1 MPTPAAILTDFARL
15 LLMLRDSPDLREQ
28 VKDGFRRF
36 ATDLGE
42 ADHVLA
48 LTPAGFRW
56 DRIEVPL
63 DRGEV
68 ATLYGHLKAHG
79 IGAIKFPGGIA
90 TSALVVLIRGISAN
104 PGTYGSFDHLIARLD
119 SAGCGAISLQPFGAT
134 PVGAPPPMP
143 EVVQPPSPR
152 LSGSKPAA
160 PSKRPALEDD
170 GRLADLGP
178 GAVTE
183 ARVGVIHFVTRDEAP
198 GAAAGD
204 LVSRMGTIA
213 PEQASPDLLNQA
225 IAAGEAAAQRQ
236 EWGEVVRVA
245 HALVML
251 ERRGGEKAH
260 HRGIGIALRRM
271 LPRTSLERVAKMAAR
286 GNQRAEA
293 IAVLRRMGVD
303 GTEVLLAHMVEC
315 EDAAERRAYFNA
327 VKEMS
332 EGGELLL
339 NMLTH
344 DQWYVVRNVA
354 VLCGELQV
362 EKSVHPLSKLMSHT
376 DERVRRA
383 AAGALGRIGG
393 TGAYEPL
400 RRAFQDPAAGVRL
413 EAARNL
419 DGRRNRGLV
428 LSLAVI
434 ADAEKVPD
442 VQAEMFLALGRLATG
457 EALAALRKA
466 AEPGGRL
473 LGRKPASAR
482 VAAVAGLH
490 AAGPPA
496 ANYLKELLE
505 DPEDGVR
512 AAVEKALQTLW
523 E

>member
-15 LLMLRDSPDLREQ
+15 LLMLRDSSDLREQ
-28 VKDGFRRF
+28 VKEVFRRF
-36 ATDLGE
+36 ALEIGD
-42 ADHVLA
+42 ADHVLT
-48 LTPAGFRW
+48 LTPSGFRW
-56 DRIEVPL
+56 DRVEVPL

-68 ATLYGHLKAHG
+68 ATLYGHLKGHG
-79 IGAIKFPGGIA
+79 IGEVKIPGGIA
-90 TSALVVLIRGISAN
+90 TSALVALVRGLAAS

-119 SAGCGAISLQPFGAT
+119 AAGCGTISLQPFGAA

-143 EVVQPPSPR
+143 EVIQPPSPR
-152 LSGSKPAA
+152 LSGPKPAVPPKKPA
-160 PSKRPALEDD
+160 PKDD

-183 ARVGVIHFVTRDEAP
+183 AEVGVIHFATRDEGSAT
-198 GAAAGD
+198 AAAD
-204 LVSRMGTIA
+204 VIDRLGTVG
-213 PEQASPDLLNQA
+213 PDQATPDLLNQA
-225 IAAGEAAAQRQ
+225 IVAGEGAVHR
-236 EWGEVVRVA
+236 EDWGELVRIV
-245 HALVML
+245 HGLVML
-251 ERRGGEKAH
+251 ERRGGENAH

-271 LPRTSLERVAKMAAR
+271 LPRTSLERVAKLAAR
-286 GNQRAEA
+286 GTQRSEA
-293 IAVLRRMGVD
+293 VAVLRRMGVD
-303 GTEVLLAHMVEC
+303 GTEVLLSHMVEC
-315 EDAAERRAYFNA
+315 EDVAERRAYFNA
-327 VKEMS
+327 VKEMT

-362 EKSVHPLSKLMSHT
+362 DKAVHPLSKLMSHS

-383 AAGALGRIGG
+383 AAGALARIGG

-428 LSLAVI
+428 LTIAVI

-442 VQAEMFLALGRLATG
+442 VQGEMFLALGRLATS

-473 LGRKPASAR
+473 LRRKPASMR
-482 VAAVAGLH
+482 LAAVAGLH

-496 ANYLKELLE
+496 ANHLKELLG
-505 DPEDGVR
+505 DAEDGVR
-512 AAVEKALQTLW
+512 TAVEKALQTLW